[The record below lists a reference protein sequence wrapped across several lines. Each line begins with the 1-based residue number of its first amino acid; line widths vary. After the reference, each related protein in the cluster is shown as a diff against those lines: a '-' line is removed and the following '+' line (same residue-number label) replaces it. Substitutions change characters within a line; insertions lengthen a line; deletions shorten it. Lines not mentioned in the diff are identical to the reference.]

1 MTKNQIEA
9 LKREIENSREVAK
22 MYDRTGRVFLS
33 IGNRDAAYERRSL
46 ALHESRKAELLERQ
60 LIAAGVTL

>member
-1 MTKNQIEA
+1 MTNRQIEA
-9 LKREIENSREVAK
+9 LKREIESSREIAK

-60 LIAAGVTL
+60 LIAAGAAL